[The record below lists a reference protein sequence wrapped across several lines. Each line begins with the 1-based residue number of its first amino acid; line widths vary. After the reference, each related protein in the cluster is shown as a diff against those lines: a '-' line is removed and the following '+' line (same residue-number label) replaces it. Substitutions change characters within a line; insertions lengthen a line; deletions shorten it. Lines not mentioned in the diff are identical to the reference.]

1 MSMMKKH
8 PSLTPVTTSLLIL
21 AASGLSMKPS
31 TAADYFH
38 LGMSDR
44 GRLDLAKEF
53 SNTDG
58 DTTPADTEPGAG
70 DDLFFFNSA
79 VTAPFEQTLYTGA
92 GREGRS
98 RSYNSMTFRANAGP
112 TQIDRSP
119 SGDENPTVLA
129 IGAGGISVES
139 AAGPVT
145 FGRPVDGDNPQR
157 VIVGA
162 AADLKITNNSGN
174 DLTFNRFFDSRT
186 EHAMHTVTLTGSG
199 SGNTVFVEGIK
210 SYPRKGQDLAMSID
224 TTGTGVVRFEGLIN
238 YTGATNVASGKLF
251 INGNATAATG
261 PVAVS
266 ADATL
271 GGNGTVGGDVSIA
284 DDGCLEFPI
293 GTPPASH
300 DSLDLASSLTFSG
313 DSVINIISQGGASV
327 GKYTLVNA
335 SGGIFGNAP
344 AAVKLP
350 DGWAGQVSVAGEN
363 LVLDLTSVGTP

>member
-1 MSMMKKH
+1 MMKKH

-21 AASGLSMKPS
+21 VASGLSIQPS

-38 LGMSDR
+38 LGMSER
-44 GRLDLAKEF
+44 SRLDLAKEF

-79 VTAPFEQTLYTGA
+79 VTAPSELTLYTGP

-112 TQIDRSP
+112 TQIDRSARTDDP
-119 SGDENPTVLA
+119 DATVLA

-174 DLTFNRFFDSRT
+174 DLTFHRFFDSRT
-186 EHAMHTVTLTGSG
+186 EHATHTVTVTGAG
-199 SGNTVFVEGIK
+199 LGNTVFVEGIRAF
-210 SYPRKGQDLAMSID
+210 PRKGQDLAMTIN
-224 TTGTGVVRFEGLIN
+224 TTGTGVVKFQGVNN
-238 YTGATNVASGKLF
+238 YTGPTNITSGKLF
-251 INGNATAATG
+251 INGNATTATG
-261 PVAVS
+261 SVGVS
-266 ADATL
+266 SDATL
-271 GGNGTVGGDVSIA
+271 GGNGTVGGDVTIA
-284 DDGCLEFPI
+284 DNGCLEFQI
-293 GTPPASH
+293 GTPPAGH
-300 DSLDLASSLTFSG
+300 ASLNLASSLTFSG
-313 DSVINIISQGGASV
+313 ASVLNITSQGGASV

-335 SGGIFGNAP
+335 SGGILGNAP
-344 AAVKLP
+344 ATVKLP
-350 DGWAGQVSVAGEN
+350 DGWAGKVSVSGEN
-363 LVLDLTSVGTP
+363 LVFDLTSVGPP

>member
-1 MSMMKKH
+1 MMKKH
-8 PSLTPVTTSLLIL
+8 PSLTPITTSLLIL

-44 GRLDLAKEF
+44 GRIDRAKEF

-58 DTTPADTEPGAG
+58 DTAPATTEPGAG

-79 VTAPFEQTLYTGA
+79 LTAPFEQTLYTGA

-119 SGDENPTVLA
+119 SGDEDPTVLA
-129 IGAGGISVES
+129 IGAGGISIEPG
-139 AAGPVT
+139 AGPVT

-186 EHAMHTVTLTGSG
+186 EHATHTVTVTGSG
-199 SGNTVFVEGIK
+199 SGNTVFVEGIR
-210 SYPRKGQDLAMSID
+210 SYPRKGQDLAMTID
-224 TTGTGVVRFEGLIN
+224 TTGSGVVRFEGLIN
-238 YTGATNVASGKLF
+238 YTGATNVTSGKLF

-261 PVAVS
+261 PVGVS
-266 ADATL
+266 SDATL

-284 DDGCLEFPI
+284 ENGCLEFVI
-293 GTPPASH
+293 STPAASH
-300 DSLDLASSLTFSG
+300 DPMDLATSLTFAGASELAIT
-313 DSVINIISQGGASV
+313 SPGGAAV
-327 GKYTLVNA
+327 GKYTLV
-335 SGGIFGNAP
+335 SSTGGVFGTAP
-344 AAVKLP
+344 ATVKLP
-350 DGWAGQVSVAGEN
+350 DGWAGKVSIAGN
-363 LVLDLTSVGTP
+363 DLVLDVTAIGPP

>member
-1 MSMMKKH
+1 MMTKN
-8 PSLTPVTTSLLIL
+8 PSLTPVTTTLLL
-21 AASGLSMKPS
+21 LVASGLSMKPAIA
-31 TAADYFH
+31 TDYFH
-38 LGMSDR
+38 LGISEKGRIDR
-44 GRLDLAKEF
+44 AKDF

-58 DTTPADTEPGAG
+58 DTTPAATEPGAG

-79 VTAPFEQTLYTGA
+79 LTAPSDLTLYTGP

-98 RSYNSMTFRANAGP
+98 RSYNSMTFRANAGA
-112 TQIDRSP
+112 TQIDRSTLTDDP
-119 SGDENPTVLA
+119 NPTVLA
-129 IGAGGISVES
+129 IGAGGISLES

-145 FGRPVDGDNPQR
+145 FGGPVDGDNPQR
-157 VIVGA
+157 VFVGA

-174 DLTFNRFFDSRT
+174 DLTFNRFFDART
-186 EHAMHTVTLTGSG
+186 ERTTPTVTVTGSG
-199 SGNTVFVEGIK
+199 SGNTVFVEGIRAF
-210 SYPRKGQDLAMSID
+210 PRKGQDLAMTIN
-224 TTGTGVVRFEGLIN
+224 TTGSGVVKFEGLIN
-238 YTGATNVASGKLF
+238 YTGATNVTSGKLF

-261 PVAVS
+261 PVGVS
-266 ADATL
+266 SDATL
-271 GGNGTVGGDVSIA
+271 GGNGTVGGDVTIA

-313 DSVINIISQGGASV
+313 ASVLNIISQGGASV